1 MATVQLACEDCPVK
15 ATAACAVLAPE
26 EREAMAAAGRTRVL
40 KRGEM
45 LFAAGDEEAACA
57 TLISG
62 ALKVSAIDADGNEQI
77 LALVHPAGFIGELFA
92 PFAHHDVVALTESQ
106 LCTFARGNIQAAI
119 ESYPALARALLRR
132 SQEDLLATRSLLE
145 LTGNASAEARLAALL
160 HDFSRAASQSSCHA
174 TAVFDLPLT
183 RGEIANMLGLTIET
197 VSRKLGD
204 IEASGAIKRA
214 GKRGIEVLN
223 PALLSALSGRAEDLV

>member
-1 MATVQLACEDCPVK
+1 MATQHLTCDVCPVRE
-15 ATAACAVLAPE
+15 TAACAVLSPE
-26 EREAMAAAGRTRVL
+26 ERNAMAAAGRTRIL

-45 LFAAGDEEAACA
+45 LFAAGDEESACA

-92 PFAHHDVVALTESQ
+92 PFAHHDVVALTESR
-106 LCTFARGNIQAAI
+106 LCTFARSDIEAAI
-119 ESYPALARALLRR
+119 ENYPALARALLRR

-145 LTGNASAEARLAALL
+145 LTGHASAETRLAALL
-160 HDFSRAASQSSCHA
+160 HDFARSASLSSCHA
-174 TAVFDLPLT
+174 AQHFDLPLT

-197 VSRKLGD
+197 VSRKLGG
-204 IEASGAIKRA
+204 IESTGAIKRT
-214 GKRGIEVLN
+214 GKRGIDVLN
-223 PALLSALSGRAEDLV
+223 PALLANLAGR